1 MPIWRSMAL
10 ATLLASTALAAD
22 GAGHS
27 VGFVAGPTYGLGIS
41 YGRQNPA
48 TGNGWQVSGFP
59 LWSQEERYLFG
70 GLTLFKTLHQGEWAR
85 AFFSG
90 GVAAFYRRS
99 ENWDFVSAELDV
111 RVKPDVEGWAPNPTR
126 QKHRRGARCRSGA
139 GRGAGDPRQQR
150 RRFHGRPNRHL
161 PRVRRR
167 LCHPPHPQFCLALS
181 LGTQLTITS

>member
-99 ENWDFVSAELDV
+99 EQWDFVGAELDV
-111 RVKPDVEGWAPNPTR
+111 RVKPDVKVGLRIQRDKNIDERLDVVVGPGVGLEIHANNVAVSMDVPIAIFLVSDDGFAIRPIPN
-126 QKHRRGARCRSGA
+126 
-139 GRGAGDPRQQR
+139 
-150 RRFHGRPNRHL
+150 F
-161 PRVRRR
+161 
-167 LCHPPHPQFCLALS
+167 ALRYRWERN
-181 LGTQLTITS
+181 

>member
-1 MPIWRSMAL
+1 MLILRSIAL

-27 VGFVAGPTYGLGIS
+27 IGFVAGPTYGLGIS

-48 TGNGWQVSGFP
+48 TGNGWQISGFP

-99 ENWDFVSAELDV
+99 EQWDFVSGRLDV
-111 RVKPDVEGWAPNPTR
+111 EVKPDVKVGLRVERDKNIDERLDVVVGPGVGLEIHAKNIAVSMDVPIAIFLVSDDGFAIRPIPN
-126 QKHRRGARCRSGA
+126 
-139 GRGAGDPRQQR
+139 
-150 RRFHGRPNRHL
+150 F
-161 PRVRRR
+161 
-167 LCHPPHPQFCLALS
+167 AL
-181 LGTQLTITS
+181 LYRWERN

>member
-111 RVKPDVEGWAPNPTR
+111 RVKPDVKVGLRVERDKNIDEELDVVSTR
-126 QKHRRGARCRSGA
+126 RSNFCS
-139 GRGAGDPRQQR
+139 QQR
-150 RRFHGRPNRHL
+150 R
-161 PRVRRR
+161 
-167 LCHPPHPQFCLALS
+167 
-181 LGTQLTITS
+181 

>member
-1 MPIWRSMAL
+1 MLILRSIAL

-99 ENWDFVSAELDV
+99 EQWNFVSGRLDV
-111 RVKPDVEGWAPNPTR
+111 ELKPDVKVGLHVEGDRGIDERLDVVVGPGVGLEIHAKNVAVSMDVPIAIFLVSDDGFAIRPIPN
-126 QKHRRGARCRSGA
+126 
-139 GRGAGDPRQQR
+139 
-150 RRFHGRPNRHL
+150 F
-161 PRVRRR
+161 
-167 LCHPPHPQFCLALS
+167 AL
-181 LGTQLTITS
+181 LYRWERN

>member
-27 VGFVAGPTYGLGIS
+27 VGFVAGPTYGLGLS

-99 ENWDFVSAELDV
+99 ENWDFVGAELDV
-111 RVKPDVEGWAPNPTR
+111 RVKPDVKVGLRVERDKNIDERLDVVVGPGVGLENHANNIAVSMDVPIAIFLVSDDGFAIRPIPN
-126 QKHRRGARCRSGA
+126 
-139 GRGAGDPRQQR
+139 
-150 RRFHGRPNRHL
+150 F
-161 PRVRRR
+161 
-167 LCHPPHPQFCLALS
+167 ALRYRWERN
-181 LGTQLTITS
+181 